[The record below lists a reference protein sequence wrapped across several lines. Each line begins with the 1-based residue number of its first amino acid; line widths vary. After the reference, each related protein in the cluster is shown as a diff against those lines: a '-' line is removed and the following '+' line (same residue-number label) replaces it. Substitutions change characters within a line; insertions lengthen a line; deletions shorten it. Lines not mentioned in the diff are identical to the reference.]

1 VECVDRYPAGIQ
13 APGMKIDNVAGKVPS
28 AGIHSRVASVRR
40 PGEGAILRAGKKIHS
55 QNNRTGARFDLMSA
69 HNLSHDYQST
79 VAPRLDDDDD
89 EGEETVVK
97 NTPPPVGAMIQK
109 KFLEQRKIFLW
120 GAVTDESAKDLTEK
134 LLYLETTGPGK
145 EITFYMNTP
154 GGSIT
159 AGMAVYDTIKLISSP
174 VTIVV
179 TGMAASMGS
188 ILLSAAKKGRRLIFP
203 HARVLIHQPLITGRM
218 VGPASDINIQAQE
231 MEKLR
236 AELNEILAT
245 ASGQPID
252 KVAKDSDR
260 DFYLNAREAIA
271 YGLADKIVEKI

>member
-1 VECVDRYPAGIQ
+1 
-13 APGMKIDNVAGKVPS
+13 
-28 AGIHSRVASVRR
+28 
-40 PGEGAILRAGKKIHS
+40 
-55 QNNRTGARFDLMSA
+55 MSA
-69 HNLSHDYQST
+69 HNLTREYQSPVT
-79 VAPRLDDDDD
+79 PRLDDDDD
-89 EGEETVVK
+89 DRDDP
-97 NTPPPVGAMIQK
+97 TPKPTAAPVGALIQK

-120 GAVTDESAKDLTEK
+120 GAVTDETAKDLTEK
-134 LLYLETTGPGK
+134 LLYLEATGPGK

-159 AGMAVYDTIKLISSP
+159 AGMAVYDTIKLITSP
-174 VTIVV
+174 VKIVV

-188 ILLSAAKKGRRLIFP
+188 ILLSAAKKGNRYIYP

-218 VGPASDINIQAQE
+218 VGPASDINIQAKE

-236 AELNEILAT
+236 LELNQILAD
-245 ASGQPID
+245 ASGQPFD

-260 DFYLNAREAIA
+260 DFYLNAEESIA